1 MVPKKNP
8 YVSPRVN
15 YFENEQN
22 HLVYFSRETETKGQ
36 KEERRRNKSE
46 FKLKYRNL

>member
-15 YFENEQN
+15 YFENKKN
-22 HLVYFSRETETKGQ
+22 HFVYFSIEIENKGKKRGTK
-36 KEERRRNKSE
+36 KK
-46 FKLKYRNL
+46 